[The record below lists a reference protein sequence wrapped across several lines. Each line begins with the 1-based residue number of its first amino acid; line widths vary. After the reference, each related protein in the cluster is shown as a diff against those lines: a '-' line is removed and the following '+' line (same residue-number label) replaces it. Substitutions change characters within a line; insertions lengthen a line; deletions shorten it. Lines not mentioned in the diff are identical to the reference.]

1 MKISDA
7 VAQAKANGHRITENN
22 SNDEFTKSEF
32 YIRIGQ
38 DVLNQETDSMD
49 FISLPQPLYLDSMR
63 KNRVSGEG
71 EFQDL
76 LDKGNALL
84 EQLLEEAANQ
94 LEPGESKEIP
104 LKVVVCR
111 RKTQVE
117 RKPVA
122 MKFKLF

>member
-63 KNRVSGEG
+63 KNRGGTLKKVSLKTVCLKTGG
-71 EFQDL
+71 KIL
-76 LDKGNALL
+76 LP
-84 EQLLEEAANQ
+84 LEEHT
-94 LEPGESKEIP
+94 
-104 LKVVVCR
+104 LKPTDLSTNGLC
-111 RKTQVE
+111 
-117 RKPVA
+117 
-122 MKFKLF
+122 LCSI